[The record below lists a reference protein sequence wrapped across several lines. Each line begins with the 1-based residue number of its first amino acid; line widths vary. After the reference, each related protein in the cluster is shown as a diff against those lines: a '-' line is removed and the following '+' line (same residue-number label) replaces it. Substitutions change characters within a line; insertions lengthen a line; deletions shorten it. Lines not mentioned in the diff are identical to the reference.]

1 MASWRA
7 LLSASPMLFR
17 DFPVDYDAR
26 HDLVHT
32 LRLDVATVER
42 SVFLDNRID
51 ADLAAATVLARAAM
65 PPVAP
70 ESRAAILL
78 HTSFCGSTL
87 LAKAL
92 HDRER
97 RIALREPL
105 VFRRLAD
112 AHHNGQAMGAAL
124 ADLTCRVVQP
134 WSNGAAVLVKP
145 THVALPIA
153 SGLLDALPQA
163 PVLALTSS
171 LEDFLL
177 SNLRKPAETQARTGE
192 LVARQSRGNP
202 LDLRTLALPREPDFL
217 DIVAL
222 QWSLQREWLAAV
234 QRRFPGR
241 MKVVDASAL
250 YARPVATL
258 VAGSAW
264 LGDPLDET
272 GAAAR
277 LQPLLGVHAKAPHL
291 AYDAATR
298 ESHNAMVREACGPAL
313 RAALDRWAAVV
324 APAMGPD
331 TLDWLDA

>member
-1 MASWRA
+1 M
-7 LLSASPMLFR
+7 PFR

-26 HDLVHT
+26 HDLVHE

-51 ADLAAATVLARAAM
+51 ADLAAAAVRPRTAMAPLPPLA
-65 PPVAP
+65 
-70 ESRAAILL
+70 SRAAILL

-87 LAKAL
+87 LAKAF

-105 VFRRLAD
+105 VLRRLAD
-112 AHHNGQAMGAAL
+112 AHHQGQAVDAAL
-124 ADLTCRVVQP
+124 ADLARRVVHP
-134 WSNGAAVLVKP
+134 WSNGADVLLKP

-153 SGLLDALPQA
+153 AALLDALPQS
-163 PVLALTSS
+163 PVLALTSA

-192 LVARQSRGNP
+192 LVARQARGNL
-202 LDLRTLALPREPDFL
+202 LDLRTLSLPREPDFL

-222 QWSLQREWLAAV
+222 QWSLQRQWLAAV

-241 MKVVDASAL
+241 MRVVDAASL
-250 YARPVATL
+250 YARPVATV

-264 LGDPLDET
+264 LGDPVDEAA
-272 GAAAR
+272 AAAR

-298 ESHNAMVREACGPAL
+298 ESHNAIVRDAYGPAL
-313 RAALDRWAAVV
+313 RAALDRWSVAV

-331 TLDWLDA
+331 TLEWLAA